1 MGLFIFEFKWEK
13 VIIRIR
19 EKWEKKKKRRGDKIN
34 EHGVV
39 SNSIDSKIL

>member
-1 MGLFIFEFKWEK
+1 M
-13 VIIRIR
+13 R
-19 EKWEKKKKRRGDKIN
+19 ESNYKDKGEVREKKRRGDKIN